1 MNLTSKSKNIILSLI
16 ALSICG
22 LLIACFLLPKK
33 KIQVQ
38 KTPKKITDIK
48 LDKAMSI
55 LVLGADS
62 LIPGE
67 LNGWHGR
74 SDFIAVIYIN
84 PHTDKVHILSIP
96 RDTKI
101 SLKKGKINRINAA
114 NELGGYKLARKAVE
128 KLTAIKIDYVLVFS
142 IQSVIDLL
150 NEFGEFKIYV
160 PKNLSYHDN
169 KAHLDIEIN
178 AGLRSMNGSEL
189 IKFLRFRN
197 KDLGDI
203 GRIKRQQV
211 FFRAALKKLKE
222 KDSLIKLPKS
232 ILNSKNSF
240 ISDMNSTTMFRL
252 GILLRSL
259 NAKNFESNLV
269 PGDFGKDGS
278 WIANEKQLKKLV
290 KKITN
295 NEPAKK

>member
-1 MNLTSKSKNIILSLI
+1 
-16 ALSICG
+16 
-22 LLIACFLLPKK
+22 
-33 KIQVQ
+33 
-38 KTPKKITDIK
+38 
-48 LDKAMSI
+48 
-55 LVLGADS
+55 
-62 LIPGE
+62 
-67 LNGWHGR
+67 
-74 SDFIAVIYIN
+74 
-84 PHTDKVHILSIP
+84 
-96 RDTKI
+96 
-101 SLKKGKINRINAA
+101 
-114 NELGGYKLARKAVE
+114 
-128 KLTAIKIDYVLVFS
+128 
-142 IQSVIDLL
+142 VIDLL

-178 AGLRSMNGSEL
+178 AGLQSMNGSEL

-232 ILNSKNSF
+232 ILNSKSSF
-240 ISDMNSTTMFRL
+240 ISDMNSTTMLRL

-278 WIANEKQLKKLV
+278 WIANKKLLKKLV
-290 KKITN
+290 NKITN
-295 NEPAKK
+295 NESAKK